1 MHDIALNPLDPMPLT
16 EQIVVEFTKR
26 ITQRALRPGARLPSI
41 RAFAGAH
48 GVSTSVVVDAY
59 DRLVRSGL
67 VRPRHGSGYYVAARK
82 KSHADQAAH
91 DLSSADDMLWIMR
104 NALVAVPQG
113 LKVGAG
119 WLPAT
124 WLDQGLVQ
132 DGMRLA
138 LERHGDELHEYG
150 SPYGYGPL
158 REVLAARLALIGVHA
173 TASQVMLTHGATGAL
188 DLVGRALI
196 RAGDTVLV
204 DDPGYFAFGG
214 YAKSLG
220 ATVVGVPRL
229 ADGPDLDAL
238 ERAAAEYRPR
248 LFFTVSVLHNPTGTS
263 SSENNA
269 RRVLRIA
276 ENHDFTLL
284 EDDVYGDFHAAPLT
298 RLATLDQLKRVI
310 YVGGFSKT
318 VSSSL
323 RVGYIAADEGM
334 IADLADLK
342 LLTTLNSSSLSERI
356 VHEVL
361 ASGLY
366 ARHMERLRQ
375 RLRDAR
381 EATLAQLRGLELE
394 VPFVPEAGMFIWA
407 RMPDGRDV
415 SSLATRAAQQGIILG
430 PGNVFRPHQ
439 EPSPFLRFNAAY
451 CNDAR
456 LFEFLRTAMG
466 HRLS

>member
-82 KSHADQAAH
+82 KSYGDHAAH

-119 WLPAT
+119 WLPAA

-150 SPYGYGPL
+150 SPYGHGPL
-158 REVLAARLALIGVHA
+158 REALAARLALVGVHA

-220 ATVVGVPRL
+220 ATVIGVPRL

-238 ERAAAEYRPR
+238 ERAAAEYKPR

-323 RVGYIAADEGM
+323 RVGYIAADEQM

-381 EATLAQLRGLELE
+381 EATLAQLRGLDLE

-415 SSLATRAAQQGIILG
+415 SSLATRAAQQGIVLG

-439 EPSPFLRFNAAY
+439 EPSPFLRFNVAY
-451 CNDAR
+451 CDDAR